1 MSTEERTEAPVG
13 SDWLRTHLTPVC
25 VSSDVPLV
33 APPGCTVVAVG
44 EATHGSREFFEVRDA
59 LLRRMVEDRGCR
71 VVALEASAAATVD
84 VDAAVRRGA
93 PADALAEAFEGLGFW
108 TWHVREMRE
117 LLAWVRARNATADLH
132 DQVRVVGIDPQLPG
146 AALRR
151 LRATLGPASAPLRTS
166 RVAVRARDGRLL
178 GRTGA
183 LRALLD
189 TVTGAR
195 DGTHHDAVDR
205 DLALLETGLR
215 YELDGPR
222 SGVRGRDLM
231 GVRDRA
237 MADAVLALESSD
249 APVLLLAHNGHIAV
263 HGPDAPVA
271 TLGTHLR
278 ASLGDRYY
286 SLAQLFGSGG
296 YLAKSTL
303 LTRAQRSPRTWS
315 TRLDDGPSLVERVFD
330 AAGERFVVDLAGTSD
345 DPDAAWLDED
355 RLHRAVGAVVT
366 PVLHRV
372 SALEVNLRSA
382 YDGIVYH
389 RQVSPSTWIPRRRGP
404 ALRGDGKRPTDGG
417 RST

>member
-1 MSTEERTEAPVG
+1 MSTEGRTEAPVG
-13 SDWLRTHLTPVC
+13 SNWLRTHLTPVG
-25 VSSDVPLV
+25 VDGDVPLL

-44 EATHGSREFFEVRDA
+44 EATHGSREFFEVRTA

-84 VDAAVRRGA
+84 VDAALRRGA
-93 PADALAEAFEGLGFW
+93 PDDALADAFEGLGFW

-151 LRATLGPASAPLRTS
+151 LRVTVDGPASAPLRAS
-166 RVAVRARDGRLL
+166 QVSVRARDGRLL
-178 GRTGA
+178 GRTDA

-195 DGTHHDAVDR
+195 DGTGQDTVDR

-231 GVRDRA
+231 VVRDQA
-237 MADAVLALESSD
+237 MADAVLAVAASG

-278 ASLGDRYY
+278 AALGDRYY
-286 SLAQLFGSGG
+286 ALAQLFGSGE

-303 LTRAQRSPRTWS
+303 LTRVQRSPRTWS

-355 RLHRAVGAVVT
+355 RLHRALGAVVT

-382 YDGIVYH
+382 YDGVVYH
-389 RQVSPSTWIPRRRGP
+389 RRVSPSTWIPRRRDP
-404 ALRGDGKRPTDGG
+404 AECSRLPPAAGSAR
-417 RST
+417 